1 MKKNLKENGYGI
13 FKQTVA
19 EAIANE
25 LEPFQ
30 RKYNELMNNKKIL
43 DEIYLKGAKKAKE
56 VANKTL
62 KEVYEKVGVLI

>member
-1 MKKNLKENGYGI
+1 MKKNLKENGSWI

-30 RKYNELMNNKKIL
+30 NKYNELMNNKDLL

-56 VANKTL
+56 VASKTL
-62 KEVYEKVGVLI
+62 NDVYKKIGVIR